1 MTADPPFLRTLLLLL
16 GAGNVANGLVMLAAA
31 APWFARIASDTGPFN
46 GHLVRDVGAAYVA
59 AGTAL
64 LFAAFRPAARG
75 PLTAAAAAFL
85 GLHAGTH
92 LLELFSGHSHGSRL
106 LEVFGVHLPALVV
119 LVLAAA
125 FLRRP
130 AEVH

>member
-1 MTADPPFLRTLLLLL
+1 M
-16 GAGNVANGLVMLAAA
+16 
-31 APWFARIASDTGPFN
+31 
-46 GHLVRDVGAAYVA
+46 RDVGAAYAA
-59 AGTAL
+59 AGVAL

-75 PLTAAAAAFL
+75 PLTAAAAVFL

-92 LLELFSGHSHGSRL
+92 LVELVSGHAHGSVL
-106 LEVFGVHLPALVV
+106 LEVFGVHLPALIV

-130 AEVH
+130 AEVY

>member
-1 MTADPPFLRTLLLLL
+1 MSSDRPALRSLLLLL
-16 GAGNVANGLVMLAAA
+16 GAGNVANGVVMLLAA

-59 AGTAL
+59 AGVAL
-64 LFAAFRPAARG
+64 LFAAVRPAARG
-75 PLTAAAAAFL
+75 PLVAAAAAFL

-92 LLELFSGHSHGSRL
+92 LVELFSGHSHDGLL

-119 LVLAAA
+119 VILAAVS
-125 FLRRP
+125 LRRP
-130 AEVH
+130 AEVY